1 VAKAPEAAHS
11 WTRALSGGPSEAIDM
26 LGLLRVFLTLLIAA
40 VALHVM
46 GLAWQQYYRSVY
58 FADARGLDATPERLS
73 AELLPPQSGNARL
86 GAAKRVLKI

>member
-1 VAKAPEAAHS
+1 
-11 WTRALSGGPSEAIDM
+11 M
-26 LGLLRVFLTLLIAA
+26 LGLLRAFLTLLIAA
-40 VALHVM
+40 VALHVI
-46 GLAWQQYYRSVY
+46 GLAWQQYYYCSVY